1 MSFDRQ
7 GVLLATGDDRGNV
20 RLYDFDD
27 VRSAD
32 ARGRN
37 ALSRSSV
44 SHWRRLT
51 MMRDSRAA
59 RGWVGGGGCAA
70 GEEGGATGEA
80 ASSGAVDE
88 AAAIDPPEGRRD
100 DDGNDSADGGVER
113 PPSTES
119 SPAALVRP
127 VLSFRCGAR
136 RETLRI
142 SGVLWSPNDQDH
154 LVVSFA

>member
-1 MSFDRQ
+1 M
-7 GVLLATGDDRGNV
+7 ATGDDRGNV

-51 MMRDSRAA
+51 VMRDSRAA

-88 AAAIDPPEGRRD
+88 AATDLPEGGRD
-100 DDGNDSADGGVER
+100 DDGGDSGDGGVER
-113 PPSTES
+113 PPST
-119 SPAALVRP
+119 ALVRP

-136 RETLRI
+136 PETLRI